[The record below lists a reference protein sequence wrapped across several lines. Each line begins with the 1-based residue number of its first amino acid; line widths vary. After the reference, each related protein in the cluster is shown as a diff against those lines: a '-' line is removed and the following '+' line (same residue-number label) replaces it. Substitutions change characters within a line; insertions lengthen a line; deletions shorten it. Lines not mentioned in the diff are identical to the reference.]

1 MKKILFLLTAMAVFI
16 SCNENSGSP
25 TVATTN
31 ETNEGANHAKNTE
44 QVKEVYRA
52 IETGDVSKL
61 DSFIAE
67 DFVDHNG
74 NPDGSD
80 IKGRDSVKK
89 MLSQIHT
96 FFEDGLKMDFISD
109 ALSSDGSYHYSTV
122 RMKGKA
128 KANPWGMP
136 VGSEVDDTSVDVVKL
151 RDGVATEHWG
161 FMSMGDFNEIMKMMQ
176 PGATPQGKKTN

>member
-1 MKKILFLLTAMAVFI
+1 MKKLLFLLTAATVI
-16 SCNENSGSP
+16 NACNDNAK
-25 TVATTN
+25 VASTN
-31 ETNEGANHAKNTE
+31 DTNDGATHAKSIE
-44 QVKEVYRA
+44 PAKEAYRA

-61 DSFIAE
+61 DSFFTE
-67 DFVDHNG
+67 DVIDHNA

-89 MLSQIHT
+89 MLTQIHT
-96 FFEDGLKMDFISD
+96 YFEDGLKMEFISD
-109 ALSSDGSYHYSTV
+109 AISSDSVYQYTMV

-151 RDGVATEHWG
+151 KDGKAAEHWG
-161 FMSMGDFNEIMKMMQ
+161 FMSMQDVNEMTKMMQ
-176 PGATPQGKKTN
+176 QGPPPQKKKSN

>member
-1 MKKILFLLTAMAVFI
+1 MKKVLFLLTAITVII
-16 SCNENSGSP
+16 SCTDSAK
-25 TVATTN
+25 VADTN
-31 ETNEGANHAKNTE
+31 ETDDSANHAKYTENT
-44 QVKEVYRA
+44 KEVYRA

-67 DFVDHNG
+67 DVIDHNA

-89 MLSQIHT
+89 MISQIHT
-96 FFEDGLKMDFISD
+96 YFEDGLKMEVISD
-109 ALSSDGSYHYSTV
+109 ALSSDGNYFYSMV

-136 VGSEVDDTSVDVVKL
+136 PGTDVDDTSVDVVKL
-151 RDGVATEHWG
+151 RDGMATEHWG
-161 FMSMGDFNEIMKMMQ
+161 FMSMGDFNEMMKMMQ
-176 PGATPQGKKTN
+176 QGAPPQEKKTN

>member
-1 MKKILFLLTAMAVFI
+1 MKKVLFLLAAIAVI
-16 SCNENSGSP
+16 ASCNNHP
-25 TVATTN
+25 DTPVAGTN
-31 ETNEGANHAKNTE
+31 ETGEGANHEKSTE
-44 QVKEVYRA
+44 NIKTVYRA

-96 FFEDGLKMDFISD
+96 YFEDGLKMDFISD
-109 ALSSDGSYHYSTV
+109 ALSSDGNYHYATV

-136 VGSEVDDTSVDVVKL
+136 VGSDVDDTSVDVVKL
-151 RDGVATEHWG
+151 KDGMATEHWG
-161 FMSMGDFNEIMKMMQ
+161 FMSMGDMNEMMKMMQ
-176 PGATPQGKKTN
+176 PGAPPKEKKTN

>member
-1 MKKILFLLTAMAVFI
+1 MKKVLFLLAAIAVI
-16 SCNENSGSP
+16 ASCNNHP
-25 TVATTN
+25 DTPVAGTN
-31 ETNEGANHAKNTE
+31 ETGEGANHEKSTE
-44 QVKEVYRA
+44 NIKTVYRA

-96 FFEDGLKMDFISD
+96 YFEDGLKMDFISD
-109 ALSSDGSYHYSTV
+109 ALSSDGNYHYATV

-136 VGSEVDDTSVDVVKL
+136 VGSDVDDTSVDVVTPI
-151 RDGVATEHWG
+151 ATMAKEDWDLL
-161 FMSMGDFNEIMKMMQ
+161 SMGHMHAMMSLMQ
-176 PGATPQGKKTN
+176 PGAPPKEKKTN

>member
-1 MKKILFLLTAMAVFI
+1 MKKILFLLTAMAVII
-16 SCNENSGSP
+16 SCNDNSGSP
-25 TVATTN
+25 TVTSAN
-31 ETNEGANHAKNTE
+31 ETNEGAEHAKNTE
-44 QVKEVYRA
+44 NVKEVYRA

-61 DSFIAE
+61 DSIIAE

-89 MLSQIHT
+89 MLSEIHT
-96 FFEDGLKMDFISD
+96 YFEDGLKMEFISD
-109 ALSSDGSYHYSTV
+109 ALSSDGSYHYSMV

-136 VGSEVDDTSVDVVKL
+136 VGSEVDDTSVDVIKV
-151 RDGVATEHWG
+151 RDGVATEHWA
-161 FMSMGDFNEIMKMMQ
+161 FMSMGDFNEIMKMMH
-176 PGATPQGKKTN
+176 PGGAPQTNKNH

>member
-1 MKKILFLLTAMAVFI
+1 MKKVLFLLTAMAVII
-16 SCNENSGSP
+16 SCNDNSGTKVDS
-25 TVATTN
+25 TN
-31 ETNEGANHAKNTE
+31 ETNEETNHAKNTDN
-44 QVKEVYRA
+44 VKAVYTA

-74 NPDGSD
+74 NADGSD

-89 MLSQIHT
+89 MLSQMHT
-96 FFEDGLKMDFISD
+96 YFEDGMKMEFISD
-109 ALSSDGSYHYSTV
+109 ATSSDGSYHYSTV

-128 KANPWGMP
+128 KANPWGIP
-136 VGSEVDDTSVDVVKL
+136 VGSEVDDTNVDVVKL
-151 RDGVATEHWG
+151 RDGMATEHWG

-176 PGATPQGKKTN
+176 PGAPLKEKKTN